1 MLKSPGKGNT
11 LGVGPNDEIF
21 LEFLFED
28 FEFGMDFVCGG
39 SGVFEGFYLVVDYW
53 GSLLALVRV
62 SIKK

>member
-39 SGVFEGFYLVVDYW
+39 SGVFEGFYLVVDY
-53 GSLLALVRV
+53 
-62 SIKK
+62 